1 MKNQYFGD
9 NRDLFKYDLITK
21 IMLSVNSSK
30 YFSFIPMLTKND
42 GKNDGNRRD
51 FENAKAGTENEDL
64 KKCLKKYGKNCDKN
78 ARDFRKIRQ
87 YFEQKQIYLN
97 IYKENSNE
105 LFEHRIRAEYF
116 KIENLKKFLTNPLI
130 FIDPDNGLQI
140 KNTKSNKHLLYFE
153 VKDLYE
159 HMDDNSILMIYQH
172 FPRARYKYP
181 EYTPEGRSKNLK
193 ENVGMRYQPIYIS
206 DNEIIFFL
214 LAKNEKMK
222 NELAKVV
229 AKYKETYEKLTIG
242 KGRLSI

>member
-9 NRDLFKYDLITK
+9 NRDLFKYDFITE
-21 IMLSVNSSK
+21 IMLSINSLK
-30 YFSFIPMLTKND
+30 HFTFIPMLTEND
-42 GKNDGNRRD
+42 KKNDGNMRD
-51 FENAKAGTENEDL
+51 FETAKAGKKNDVL
-64 KKCLKKYGKNCDKN
+64 KACLKKYGENCDKN
-78 ARDFRKIRQ
+78 LRDFRNIRR
-87 YFEQKQIYLN
+87 YFESKQINLN

-105 LFEHRIRAEYF
+105 CFEHRIRAEYF
-116 KIENLKKFLTNPLI
+116 KIENLKKFLSNSLI

-140 KNTKSNKHLLYFE
+140 KNTKSNKHLLYSE

-181 EYTPEGRSKNLK
+181 EYTPKGRSNELK
-193 ENVGMRYQPIYIS
+193 EKVGMQYLPIHIS

-214 LAKNEKMK
+214 LAKNDKMK

-229 AKYKETYEKLTIG
+229 AIYKETYEKLNVD
-242 KGRLSI
+242 